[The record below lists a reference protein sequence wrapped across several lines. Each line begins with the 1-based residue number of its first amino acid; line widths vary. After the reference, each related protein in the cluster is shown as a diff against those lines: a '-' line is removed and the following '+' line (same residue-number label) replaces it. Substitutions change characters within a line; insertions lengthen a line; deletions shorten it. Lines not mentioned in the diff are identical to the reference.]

1 MTASWVSGVV
11 RAKALGRRR
20 LGRAGVRALAASAS
34 LQEAVAT
41 LADTPYGHDVRVG
54 LDLAQAQRAVGD
66 SVLWNLRVLA
76 GWLPSSGAETLRVLA
91 GWFEIANVDELLREL
106 DGSPA
111 EPPYRLG
118 TLATAWPQLAGST
131 SAVDLRERLGRTPW
145 GDPGGERR
153 WDVQLGMRLVWAGR
167 VAAWVPQAHPL
178 AVGAAGLLLARE
190 TVGRG
195 CRLPDALSGSAVR
208 LVGRAAAEAGTLP
221 ELAAALPSSARWA
234 LDGVSEPAD
243 LWAAETRWWRR
254 LEEQSFALARSGHF
268 DAAPVLGAVG
278 LLAVDGWRV
287 RAALT
292 LAGRDAPAEVFDA
305 VA

>member
-1 MTASWVSGVV
+1 MTTSWVSGVV

-20 LGRAGVRALAASAS
+20 LGRAGVRALAASPS
-34 LQEAVAT
+34 LQDAVAT

-76 GWLPSSGAETLRVLA
+76 GWLPSPGAEAMRVLA

-111 EPPYRLG
+111 ESPYRLG

-131 SAVDLRERLGRTPW
+131 STADLRERLGRTSW
-145 GDPGGERR
+145 GEPGGESR
-153 WDVQLGMRLVWAGR
+153 WDIQLGLRLVWADR
-167 VAAWVPQAHPL
+167 VAARVPQARTL
-178 AVGAAGLLLARE
+178 AVAAAALLLARE

-195 CRLPDALSGSAVR
+195 RRLPDALTGPAAR
-208 LVGRAAAEAGTLP
+208 LVGREAIGARTLA

-234 LDGVSEPAD
+234 LAGVGEPAE

-268 DAAPVLGAVG
+268 DAAQVLGAVG
-278 LLAVDGWRV
+278 LLAVDAWRV
-287 RAALT
+287 RAALA
-292 LAGRDAPAEVFDA
+292 LSGRGVPGAVLDA